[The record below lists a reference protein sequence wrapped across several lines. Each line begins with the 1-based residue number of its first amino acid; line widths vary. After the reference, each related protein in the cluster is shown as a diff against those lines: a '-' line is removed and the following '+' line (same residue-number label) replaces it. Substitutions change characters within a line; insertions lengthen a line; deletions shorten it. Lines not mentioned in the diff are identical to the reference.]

1 MRRVQISLRH
11 QRAQVRHHRVKTL
24 LNDIIRWVYGHKGR
38 LRQAPA
44 SAPRCHSNKSEY
56 FQKLGITFGA
66 SAIFGAFST
75 KKGLSVQRGEFW
87 VKKCHRKEREKKDR
101 GWTQI
106 RACNL

>member
-11 QRAQVRHHRVKTL
+11 QRAQVCHHRVKAL

-66 SAIFGAFST
+66 SAIFGAFSR
-75 KKGLSVQRGEFW
+75 KKGLSAQRGEFR
-87 VKKCHRKEREKKDR
+87 VKNVTGSKEKKKDR